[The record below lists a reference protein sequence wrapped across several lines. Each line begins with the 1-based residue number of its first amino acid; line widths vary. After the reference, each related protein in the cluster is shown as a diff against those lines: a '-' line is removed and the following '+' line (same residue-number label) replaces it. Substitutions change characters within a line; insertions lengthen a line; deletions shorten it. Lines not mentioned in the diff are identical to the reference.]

1 VAEIQRVCG
10 LVLFL
15 GGEIFQGL
23 QLTTKAID
31 LSGPYGPSKIQRDHM
46 IKIRLSQESGDI
58 AMREDHPHTAIEYY
72 TKALR
77 VIVNSYVDC
86 LVTNLFVSIFKLL
99 GQGEDVFMGGPL
111 RAMFLYVRAVIRV
124 EVRSLY
130 LFIRLLHLAHFL
142 KLFQYQEA
150 LEDIDAVLVLIPNDF
165 TALRRFQ
172 ILRMRAIIKFYLME
186 YRDGMNDLQMARELM
201 WYTKE
206 GRIMHEEYDTIETR
220 LNDYGYG
227 ENSYRQVGTYDLD
240 FTTGPVG

>member
-1 VAEIQRVCG
+1 M
-10 LVLFL
+10 LFL

-31 LSGPYGPSKIQRDHM
+31 LSGPYGPSKTQRDHM

-77 VIVNSYVDC
+77 VIINSYVDR
-86 LVTNLFVSIFKLL
+86 LMTNLFVSIFKLL
-99 GQGEDVFMGGPL
+99 GQGEDVCMGGPL
-111 RAMFLYVRAVIRV
+111 RAMFLYIRAVIRV